1 MPETELNKN
10 NVNIMRVN
18 EILMKVLGN
27 IKKVIRGKDE
37 VVRLILT
44 GFISQ
49 GHILINDIPGVGKT
63 VLSKSLARSIK
74 GNFNRIQFTPD
85 LLPADIIGTYVYNQK
100 DADFIFRSGPVFTN
114 ILLCDEINRGTPRTQ
129 SSLLEAMEEYQVT
142 VERKTFKLP
151 DPFFVIAT
159 QNPIEQAGTYPLP
172 EAELD
177 RFFMSVEIGYPDEE
191 SELRIMNDQII
202 VHPLESLEPVVDV
215 EEVCFVQN
223 EIKKIFIEPTV
234 KKYILALVNAT
245 RFHPNLA
252 IGSSPRGSLYLQR
265 GAQAVAAIH
274 ERDYVIPDDLKKIFI
289 SILKHRIILTPQA
302 KLTGLTPEKILEHIL
317 GDTIIPK

>member
-1 MPETELNKN
+1 MPETELNKS
-10 NVNIMRVN
+10 NVNILKVN
-18 EILMKVLGN
+18 SILMKILGN

-37 VVRLILT
+37 VIRLILT

-100 DADFIFRSGPVFTN
+100 EVDFIFRPGPVFTN

-151 DPFFVIAT
+151 VPFFVIAT
-159 QNPIEQAGTYPLP
+159 QNPLEQAGTYPLP

-177 RFFMSVEIGYPDEE
+177 RFFMSVEIGYPDED

-302 KLTGLTPEKILEHIL
+302 KLTGLTPIKILENIL

>member
-1 MPETELNKN
+1 MNS
-10 NVNIMRVN
+10 
-18 EILMKVLGN
+18 ILMKILGN

-37 VVRLILT
+37 VIRLILT

-100 DADFIFRSGPVFTN
+100 EVDFIFRPGPVFTN

-151 DPFFVIAT
+151 VPFFVIAT
-159 QNPIEQAGTYPLP
+159 QNPLEQAGTYPLP

-177 RFFMSVEIGYPDEE
+177 RFFMSVEIGYPDED

-202 VHPLESLEPVVDV
+202 IHPLESLRPVVDV

-302 KLTGLTPEKILEHIL
+302 KLTGLTPIKILENIL

>member
-1 MPETELNKN
+1 MPETEIKKN
-10 NVNIMRVN
+10 NVNILKVN
-18 EILMKVLGN
+18 EILMKILGN

-37 VVRLILT
+37 VIRLILT

-63 VLSKSLARSIK
+63 VLSKSLARSVK
-74 GNFNRIQFTPD
+74 GDFNRIQFTPD

-100 DADFIFRSGPVFTN
+100 EVDFIFRPGPVFTN

-151 DPFFVIAT
+151 VPFFVIAT

-191 SELRIMNDQII
+191 SELRIMNDQIV
-202 VHPLESLEPVVDV
+202 VHPLESLEPVVGI

-252 IGSSPRGSLYLQR
+252 VGSSPRGSLYLQR
-265 GAQAVAAIH
+265 GAQAVAAIQ
-274 ERDYVIPDDLKKIFI
+274 ERDYVLPDDLKKIFV

-302 KLTGLTPEKILEHIL
+302 KLTGLTPEKILENIL

>member
-1 MPETELNKN
+1 MPETEIKKN
-10 NVNIMRVN
+10 NVNILKVT
-18 EILMKVLGN
+18 EILMKILGN

-37 VVRLILT
+37 VIRLILT

-49 GHILINDIPGVGKT
+49 GHILINDLPGVGKT
-63 VLSKSLARSIK
+63 VLSKSLARSVK
-74 GNFNRIQFTPD
+74 GDFNRIQFTPD

-100 DADFIFRSGPVFTN
+100 EVDFIFRPGPVFTN

-151 DPFFVIAT
+151 VPFFVIAT

-191 SELRIMNDQII
+191 SELRIMNDQIV
-202 VHPLESLEPVVDV
+202 VHPLESLEPVVGI

-223 EIKKIFIEPTV
+223 EIKKIYIEPTV

-252 IGSSPRGSLYLQR
+252 VGSSPRGSLYLQR
-265 GAQAVAAIH
+265 GAQAVAAIQ
-274 ERDYVIPDDLKKIFI
+274 ERDYVLPDDLKKIFV

-302 KLTGLTPEKILEHIL
+302 KLTGLTPEKILENIL

>member
-1 MPETELNKN
+1 MPETEVNKN
-10 NVNIMRVN
+10 NVNILKVN
-18 EILMKVLGN
+18 SILMKILGN

-37 VVRLILT
+37 VIRLILT

-100 DADFIFRSGPVFTN
+100 EVDFIFRPGPVFTN

-151 DPFFVIAT
+151 VPFFVIAT
-159 QNPIEQAGTYPLP
+159 QNPLEQAGTYPLP

-177 RFFMSVEIGYPDEE
+177 RFFMSVEIGYPDED

-202 VHPLESLEPVVDV
+202 IHPLESLRPVVDV

-302 KLTGLTPEKILEHIL
+302 KLTGLTPIKILENIL